1 MEHTGNVRRGD
12 YDTVGGG
19 GGWRSTAKITGFFP
33 YSIPF
38 VFNALG
44 LINLGEFFFSHYV
57 NLLIEENEMGIK
69 IPIS

>member
-1 MEHTGNVRRGD
+1 MEHTGDVRRGD

-19 GGWRSTAKITGFFP
+19 GRRRSTAKITGFFP

-44 LINLGEFFFSHYV
+44 LINLGEFFFSHASD
-57 NLLIEENEMGIK
+57 LIIDSFDDKNEKGI
-69 IPIS
+69 